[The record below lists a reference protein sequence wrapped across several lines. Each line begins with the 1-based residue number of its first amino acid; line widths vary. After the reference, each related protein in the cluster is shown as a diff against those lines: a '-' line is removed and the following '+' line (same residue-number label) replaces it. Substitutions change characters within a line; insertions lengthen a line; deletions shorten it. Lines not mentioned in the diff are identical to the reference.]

1 MTIFQLQEAP
11 LLKQLTLYVAELD
24 KSASLLTGKDMAEG
38 RASRIAAMALKSRVL
53 LYAASDLHESSKAPS
68 GYGTDLHAYSGGQQ
82 ARWQAAQQ
90 AAKAVLDI
98 TSGYKTDLT
107 EPVSHEEG
115 KANAVAISMGG
126 KSAVA
131 DAGASS
137 ELIFVRTLSSKY
149 TPEDN
154 WHLAELTLE

>member
-1 MTIFQLQEAP
+1 MVIKLTCLP
-11 LLKQLTLYVAELD
+11 LLSYED
-24 KSASLLTGKDMAEG
+24 
-38 RASRIAAMALKSRVL
+38 
-53 LYAASDLHESSKAPS
+53 
-68 GYGTDLHAYSGGQQ
+68 
-82 ARWQAAQQ
+82 
-90 AAKAVLDI
+90 
-98 TSGYKTDLT
+98 
-107 EPVSHEEG
+107 G

-154 WHLAELTLE
+154 WPLRRNSLWSE